1 MKNELH
7 QRNKHKNGYDFD
19 LLKENHPKLTSHIV
33 KSPVGNDTI
42 DFSNPKSVKILNT
55 ALLKAHYNIEYWD
68 IPDGFLCPPIPGRVD
83 YIHNIADLL
92 FGKNEPIRGKKIKG
106 LDVGT
111 GSNLIYP
118 LLGNAEYGWRFVG
131 SEINMQSIDW
141 AKQIIDKNE
150 HIGKEIKI
158 RRQKYINSIF
168 LDLIKSDEQ
177 FDFTM
182 CNPPFHKSAKEA
194 EHSNATKS
202 RKLNIKSSLNFGGM
216 ATELWCEGGEFAFV
230 KKMLIE
236 SEKVQTKVLWFT
248 SLISKNDTLKK
259 LDPVFSKNKK
269 IKQFKIVEMAQGQK
283 ISRFVAWSFQTEKQ
297 MKAWK
302 TKWK

>member
-7 QRNKHKNGYDFD
+7 PRNKHKSGYDFE
-19 LLKENHPKLTSHIV
+19 LLKETHPKLIPHIV

-42 DFSNPKSVKILNT
+42 DFADPKSVKILNT
-55 ALLKAHYNIEYWD
+55 ALLKAHYNVEYWD

-92 FGKNEPIRGKKIKG
+92 FGKNEPVRGKKIKG

-118 LLGNAEYGWRFVG
+118 LLGHAEYGWRFVG

-141 AKQIIDKNE
+141 AKQIIAKNKNL
-150 HIGKEIKI
+150 GKDIKI

-202 RKLNIKSSLNFGGM
+202 RKLNIKNSLNFGGM

-259 LDPVFSKNKK
+259 LDPVFNKNKK
-269 IKQFKIVEMAQGQK
+269 VKQFKIVEMAQGQK
-283 ISRFVAWSFQTEKQ
+283 ISRFIAWSFQTEKQ